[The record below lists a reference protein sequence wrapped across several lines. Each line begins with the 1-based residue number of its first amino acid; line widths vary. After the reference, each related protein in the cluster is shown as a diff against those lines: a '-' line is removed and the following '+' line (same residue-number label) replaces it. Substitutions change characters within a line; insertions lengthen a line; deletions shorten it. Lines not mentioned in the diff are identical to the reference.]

1 MKQLR
6 NLFGSM
12 LAVLAV
18 AMMMTACNDVA
29 DNPTVPASLTVTET
43 NGIKVTK
50 LILTSVGTNNVYDL
64 TPYITD
70 KDGMSSFSC
79 DQIFI
84 EADANDLYYDVY
96 AEDAKGN
103 KYATNV
109 YLNMVRGQ
117 QNTLEVTLKQTYAA
131 QTLLDLATALNTY
144 PAKKG
149 AVVTFVFADG
159 SKITYKPALVENAP
173 LPLVEVADEDA
184 DEDASQEE
192 YTWYGEL
199 KPELSGPMFDAMK
212 NVIKDMKLQEEGM
225 TLADAFS
232 FYGSTW
238 SENKYVNL
246 RLNISNILDN
256 DYYNG
261 QGAQTYE
268 EQEARRKARKAAEQ
282 LCNFEVRYQVDEEK
296 GDWYRVK
303 SYNGLEVPQI
313 IYKKDA
319 NSEEGEV
326 KVLRD
331 ITEEYNK
338 VSFKFIAPEA
348 DDEVWSEI
356 VKRNPEGAK
365 FLTETDFTFKYPEV
379 DYDYQWASLSGD
391 DWSFR
396 KFNIYDEVQI
406 KENVYLHDV
415 IGYWIS
421 CKIGDQ
427 TLSRWFFL
435 HEKNT
440 DGEYVLVNAGE
451 AIDPEGDYILRE
463 WEEPADEEPVDEIEQ
478 G

>member
-103 KYATNV
+103 KYATNA

-131 QTLLDLATALNTY
+131 QTLLDLVTALD
-144 PAKKG
+144 PAVSPVAKKG

-159 SKITYKPALVENAP
+159 SKITYKPVLN
-173 LPLVEVADEDA
+173 EDA
-184 DEDASQEE
+184 PQEA
-192 YTWYGEL
+192 YKWWDL
-199 KPELSGPMFDAMK
+199 KPELSGPMFDALK
-212 NVIKDMKLQEEGM
+212 DLKIQEGKTLEDAVHFEKGFQEGDNYIPGKIEIKLDLDEVC
-225 TLADAFS
+225 DFS
-232 FYGSTW
+232 YYFPALDETI
-238 SENKYVNL
+238 SEAE
-246 RLNISNILDN
+246 R
-256 DYYNG
+256 
-261 QGAQTYE
+261 
-268 EQEARRKARKAAEQ
+268 EARRKAYNALREAS
-282 LCNFEVRYQVDEEK
+282 NFEVRFDVEPDEK
-296 GDWYRVK
+296 KDDFYRVR
-303 SYNGLEVPQI
+303 SYTGLEVPQI

-331 ITEEYNK
+331 ISEEYNK
-338 VSFKFIAPEA
+338 VSFKFIAPKA

-356 VKRNPEGAK
+356 VKRNPEEAK
-365 FLTETDFTFKYPEV
+365 FLTETDFTYKYPE
-379 DYDYQWASLSGD
+379 YDLYQWNWLGGE
-391 DWSFR
+391 DWPFK
-396 KFNIYDEVQI
+396 KF
-406 KENVYLHDV
+406 K
-415 IGYWIS
+415 IGYFEVKTTQGGTTWIGSFIGYEIS

-427 TLSRWFFL
+427 WLDRKFL
-435 HEKNT
+435 LQKKNE
-440 DGEYVLVNAGE
+440 DGKYELVPSDDV
-451 AIDPEGDYILRE
+451 IDPKGDYILDQWVQPVGE
-463 WEEPADEEPVDEIEQ
+463 VALEE

>member
-43 NGIKVTK
+43 SGIKVTK

-131 QTLLDLATALNTY
+131 QTLQDLATALDPSVS

-159 SKITYKPALVENAP
+159 SKITYQPALDENAP
-173 LPLVEVADEDA
+173 
-184 DEDASQEE
+184 QET
-192 YTWYGEL
+192 YKWWDL

-212 NVIKDMKLQEEGM
+212 NVIKGMELKEEDM
-225 TLADAFS
+225 TLADAISFS
-232 FYGSTW
+232 GRSTNWDW
-238 SENKYVNL
+238 SDPENPVQYEIPGYVTL
-246 RLNISNILDN
+246 RLNIWDILDN
-256 DYYNG
+256 DYYEG
-261 QGAQTYE
+261 EGYDAQTPAE
-268 EQEARRKARKAAEQ
+268 REARDKARKAAEQ
-282 LCNFEVRYQVDEEK
+282 LCDFDVYYQVDEEK
-296 GDWYRVK
+296 GDWYRVN

-338 VSFKFIAPEA
+338 VSFKFIAPKD
-348 DDEVWSEI
+348 DDEVWKEI
-356 VKRNPEGAK
+356 VTRNPEEAK
-365 FLTETDFTFKYPEV
+365 FLTETDFTYKYPEG
-379 DYDYQWASLSGD
+379 DDCQWNWLGSY

-396 KFNIYDEVQI
+396 KFIIGGYFEVKTTQGGTTW
-406 KENVYLHDV
+406 KPNL
-415 IGYWIS
+415 IGYVIS

-427 TLSRWFFL
+427 TLNRTFL
-435 HEKNT
+435 LQKKNE
-440 DGEYVLVNAGE
+440 DGKYELVHSYDV
-451 AIDPEGDYILRE
+451 IDPEGDYILGQQV
-463 WEEPADEEPVDEIEQ
+463 EPVEEELS
-478 G
+478 